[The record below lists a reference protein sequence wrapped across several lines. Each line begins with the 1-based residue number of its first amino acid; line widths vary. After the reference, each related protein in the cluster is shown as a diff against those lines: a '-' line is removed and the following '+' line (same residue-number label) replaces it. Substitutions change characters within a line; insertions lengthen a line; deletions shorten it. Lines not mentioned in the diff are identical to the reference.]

1 MSMCIGRRIRA
12 REKSDHGLRQNVRHV
27 EILCYWEMEFGSQLL
42 LHSIDQPSVVRKAPL
57 IRRQGYEEV
66 WDAELLD
73 EI

>member
-1 MSMCIGRRIRA
+1 MVICIGRRIRA

-27 EILCYWEMEFGSQLL
+27 EILCHREMEFGSQLL
-42 LHSIDQPSVVRKAPL
+42 LHFVDEPSVIRKAPF
-57 IRRQGYEEV
+57 IWRQRYEEV